1 MMIQNLKSQ
10 NHLGPCYILPHPLWD
25 RRGHWGPSVQVGEDR
40 VRNGTHSRFAIST
53 LKHHI

>member
-1 MMIQNLKSQ
+1 MMIQNLKSH